1 MSLIGRIDPCPTGV
15 LQSFDA
21 IMEKTMK
28 PKWIITLIL
37 VFLMMVLFL
46 QNNQVVTYRFL
57 FWEVGISQLVLL
69 PLTTLIGFIIG
80 LIVGK
85 LTGSR

>member
-1 MSLIGRIDPCPTGV
+1 M
-15 LQSFDA
+15 
-21 IMEKTMK
+21 
-28 PKWIITLIL
+28 II
-37 VFLMMVLFL
+37 LFL

-57 FWEVGISQLVLL
+57 FWEVGVSQLVLL

>member
-1 MSLIGRIDPCPTGV
+1 
-15 LQSFDA
+15 
-21 IMEKTMK
+21 MK
-28 PKWIITLIL
+28 PKWIITLIM
-37 VFLMMVLFL
+37 VILMIVLFL
-46 QNNQVVTYRFL
+46 QNNQVVTYRFF
-57 FWEVGISQLVLL
+57 FWEVGVSQLVLL